1 MTAYE
6 HIAIDLTD
14 GNANVL
20 LRSGIVAIFFLE
32 DAHAAHAGLVKLAM
46 QGFATRF
53 MTVGPIYY
61 PDDDVFGEVDIEEV
75 AALLEAHVVHPAQPP
90 KFALLD
96 SAIHAPRFSAAYCGM
111 DREHLAELDWPQA
124 VCGLRFTFSLEA
136 MDENGLSDICDFAA
150 QCARALPITSG
161 YVAPAFIW
169 REGIDEDVAM
179 KAVARLCRRY
189 RCMDIPALLVDCFET
204 GTGVKGV
211 YWCNFL
217 GPKAIAF
224 AGGEARLVTALA
236 DTDVRVERI
245 GDERLQVTLGSLPIF
260 GDVNRRQDLS
270 LYQWVFGLLEAGLHP
285 RTVPYMDFDEESM
298 QAWIGRFAGGAS

>member
-1 MTAYE
+1 
-6 HIAIDLTD
+6 
-14 GNANVL
+14 
-20 LRSGIVAIFFLE
+20 
-32 DAHAAHAGLVKLAM
+32 
-46 QGFATRF
+46 
-53 MTVGPIYY
+53 
-61 PDDDVFGEVDIEEV
+61 
-75 AALLEAHVVHPAQPP
+75 
-90 KFALLD
+90 
-96 SAIHAPRFSAAYCGM
+96 
-111 DREHLAELDWPQA
+111 
-124 VCGLRFTFSLEA
+124 
-136 MDENGLSDICDFAA
+136 
-150 QCARALPITSG
+150 
-161 YVAPAFIW
+161 VAPAFIW

-217 GPKAIAF
+217 GPKAIAL

-236 DTDVRVERI
+236 DADVRVERI

>member
-20 LRSGIVAIFFLE
+20 LRSGIVAIFFL
-32 DAHAAHAGLVKLAM
+32 DDVHAAHAGLVKLAM
-46 QGFATRF
+46 QGFAARF
-53 MTVGPIYY
+53 MSGGPIYY
-61 PDDDVFGEVDIEEV
+61 PDADVFGEAGIEEV
-75 AALLEAHVVHPAQPP
+75 AALLEARVVRSAQPP

-96 SAIHAPRFSAAYCGM
+96 SALHASRFSATYCGM
-111 DREHLAELDWPQA
+111 DREHLAELGWPQA
-124 VCGLRFTFSLEA
+124 VCGLRFTFSLDA
-136 MDENGLSDICDFAA
+136 MDENGLCDICDFATR
-150 QCARALPITSG
+150 CARALPITTG

-169 REGIDEDVAM
+169 REGIDEDMAM

-204 GTGVKGV
+204 GAGVKGV

-217 GPKAIAF
+217 GPKVIAL
-224 AGGEARLVTALA
+224 AGGEARLITALA
-236 DTDVRVERI
+236 DTDARVEHI

-270 LYQWVFGLLEAGLHP
+270 LYQWVFGLLEVALQP

-298 QAWIGRFAGGAS
+298 QAWIGRFTGSSS